1 VDYFFGFVTPKE
13 TEKISK
19 CFLKSL
25 LGASTILGNNNLPT
39 STFHI
44 KETQFCFVALYLLLR
59 YLFSLMVKFS
69 QNVGVGG
76 DNRKKENS
84 EWFKRNE
91 YIFTQSCTRRNLII

>member
-1 VDYFFGFVTPKE
+1 VDYFFAFVTPKE
-13 TEKISK
+13 TDKISK
-19 CFLKSL
+19 CFFKSF

-69 QNVGVGG
+69 QNNDLTDFGSRCTG
-76 DNRKKENS
+76 DCSRVQP
-84 EWFKRNE
+84 KRGDGW
-91 YIFTQSCTRRNLII
+91 